1 MRSKK
6 ERQVEM
12 LSDKVIRPDGKDRQR
27 KILIGAAALDKAER
41 DPEFKKWL
49 DGLLDR
55 SLSKTRDRAAF
66 GLPPRTA
73 SQVPAELV
81 PLPTSEMEDA

>member
-1 MRSKK
+1 MS
-6 ERQVEM
+6 
-12 LSDKVIRPDGKDRQR
+12 SDKVIRSHGKDRQR
-27 KILIGAAALDKAER
+27 KILAGSAALDKAER

-55 SLSKTRDRAAF
+55 FLSKTRDRAAF

-73 SQVPAELV
+73 SQVPAEPV
-81 PLPTSEMEDA
+81 KEQAPKMEDA